1 MTGRINNMRAWLVYG
16 KDVDGRSILWDL
28 YMSREDAEI
37 RKIDLDSKG
46 FAPITIH
53 PRDVK

>member
-1 MTGRINNMRAWLVYG
+1 MRAWLVYG